1 MPVGFPQI
9 IQNPGMKVVEM
20 GRNAVL
26 MCEATGE
33 PSPVITWV
41 KDVKPIDFKVGVSL
55 HDPSISS

>member
-1 MPVGFPQI
+1 
-9 IQNPGMKVVEM
+9 MKVVEM

-41 KDVKPIDFKVGVSL
+41 KDVRPIDFKVGYNSYFLNVYFL
-55 HDPSISS
+55 VL